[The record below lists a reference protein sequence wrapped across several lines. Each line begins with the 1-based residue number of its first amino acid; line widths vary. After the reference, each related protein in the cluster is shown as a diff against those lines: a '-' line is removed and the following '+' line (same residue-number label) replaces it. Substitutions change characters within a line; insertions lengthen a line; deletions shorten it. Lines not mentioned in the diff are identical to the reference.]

1 MLSLKSQSEQASR
14 RLLLLED
21 HPLNRALFAEYLCYH
36 GFDVHAIAD
45 GAHLFETLE
54 QFQPQIILLDL
65 KLPYVDGFTILEQ
78 IRQSP
83 KWQHV
88 PVLVVSALSF
98 SIDRQRALNLGACD
112 YFVKPVDLKS
122 LLETINQH
130 F

>member
-45 GAHLFETLE
+45 GERLFETLE
-54 QFQPQIILLDL
+54 QFRPQMILLDL

-83 KWQHV
+83 KWRHI
-88 PVLVVSALSF
+88 PVVVVSALSF
-98 SIDRQRALNLGACD
+98 SIDRQRALSLGACD

-122 LLETINQH
+122 LLEAINQY